1 MTPLPIL
8 ASFFSGQNLAC
19 VRGERLVFADLSFTL
34 EPGEA
39 LLLLGPNGSGKSSF
53 LRILA
58 GLSRPAAGE
67 LCWKGRPIDEAPE
80 RYTASVRYVGHQ
92 DAIKPALSIA
102 ETLFFWGSLYGI
114 EQSELVFST
123 ARAMTYFGL
132 SALADTQGRL
142 LSAGQKRRV
151 NLARLLVGTA
161 ALWLLDEPATALDQE
176 SIMALGK
183 SIAAHRARGGIV
195 ILSTHMVVDL
205 PQARRLDMRDFSC
218 H

>member
-1 MTPLPIL
+1 M
-8 ASFFSGQNLAC
+8 AC
-19 VRGERLVFADLSFTL
+19 VRGERLVFAGLSFTL
-34 EPGEA
+34 EPSEA

-80 RYTASVRYVGHQ
+80 RYTDSVRYVGHL

-102 ETLFFWGSLYGI
+102 ETLFFWGSLSGI
-114 EQSELVFST
+114 KQPKIAKST

-132 SALADTQGRL
+132 SALADTPGRL

-161 ALWLLDEPATALDQE
+161 DLWLLDEPATALDQE

-183 SIAAHRARGGIV
+183 IIAAHRAMGGMV

-205 PQARRLDMRDFSC
+205 PQASRLDMRDFSC